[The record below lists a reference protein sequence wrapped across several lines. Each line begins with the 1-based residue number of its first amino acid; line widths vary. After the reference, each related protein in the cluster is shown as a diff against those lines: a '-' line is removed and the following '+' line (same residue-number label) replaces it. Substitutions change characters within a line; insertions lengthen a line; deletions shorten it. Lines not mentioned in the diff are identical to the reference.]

1 MLSIYLG
8 KACTRRSRR
17 ERMGRKAWNWM
28 CTYTSH
34 GQKIDKFEG
43 GWTKNR
49 QIFVYR
55 TLREALLNINISTVV
70 RCTQIFTLRESHFS
84 PVG

>member
-1 MLSIYLG
+1 MPRTPPHVTLCFPRVLRAIVVV
-8 KACTRRSRR
+8 
-17 ERMGRKAWNWM
+17 RMRA
-28 CTYTSH
+28 SH